1 MKAFAITTLGCKV
14 NQYEGQQIRQLL
26 EQLGLTQVQTTE
38 RPELVVI
45 NTCCVTGSASAKS
58 RQYIRRAQ
66 KLSPDAVIVVSGCLA
81 TVQIGELSYSGK
93 HVHLIRQREAT
104 AAILAEIVK
113 GEAMGPNLGNTQT
126 EQYVKRAH
134 HTSKMRPNNDLGN
147 PSELA
152 QLESFKGH
160 TGAFQPNFRTIQ
172 SDQYFRR
179 AKNGPKVRLN
189 NELRNPAK
197 LPQLTSFKGH
207 TRAFLKVQDGCDGYC
222 SYCIIPQ
229 ARPNVH
235 SKAGGAVL
243 QEAEAL
249 VKAGHK
255 EIVVTGVFLGAYGQE
270 SVRRKTWANEQNDD
284 LADLLD
290 EMARIPGLARIRL
303 SSLEPGDVTE
313 RLVDSFCRHR
323 NIMPH
328 LHLSLQSGS
337 DAVLR
342 RMGRQYSVGKFLR
355 AVELAKSRLDRP
367 AITADVIVGFPG
379 EREEDFEATVGLAR
393 EVGFAKMHVFG
404 FSARPG
410 TAAAEMQGVVNNRVI
425 KRRSEVLRDLDAEL
439 GRRFREG
446 FVGEESEILLENGG
460 LKGRSERYF
469 MVFVRKTGIKKMRQ
483 GELVRVRLVEN
494 REDGV
499 VGES

>member
-26 EQLGLTQVQTTE
+26 EQLGLRRVKMAE

-45 NTCCVTGSASAKS
+45 NTCCVTQSASAKS
-58 RQYIRRAQ
+58 RQYIRRAE
-66 KLSPDAVIVVSGCLA
+66 KLSPDAVIVVCGCLPA
-81 TVQIGELSYSGK
+81 VEIGELGYCGK
-93 HVHLIRQREAT
+93 NVHLIRQREKT
-104 AAILAEIVK
+104 AVVLTEIVN
-113 GEAMGPNLGNTQT
+113 GEARGPNRGNTQT
-126 EQYVKRAH
+126 DQYVKRAH
-134 HTSKMRPNNDLGN
+134 QSSKVRRKKDLRKPLKGTQATSR
-147 PSELA
+147 
-152 QLESFKGH
+152 KGP
-160 TGAFQPNFRTIQ
+160 TQSSVADSRKLQ
-172 SDQYFRR
+172 SDQYFKR
-179 AKNGPKVRLN
+179 AKNRSKVGPDNKLC
-189 NELRNPAK
+189 NPAR

-235 SKAGGAVL
+235 SKSAGEVL
-243 QEAEAL
+243 EEAEAL

-255 EIVVTGVFLGAYGQE
+255 EIVVTGVFLGAYGRE
-270 SVRRKTWANEQNDD
+270 SVRPKRWANERNDA
-284 LADLLD
+284 LAELLD
-290 EMARIPGLARIRL
+290 AMARIPGLARIRL

-313 RLVDSFCRHR
+313 RLMDSFCRHR

-337 DAVLR
+337 DAVLK
-342 RMGRQYSVGKFLR
+342 RMGRQYDVRKFLL
-355 AVELAKSRLDRP
+355 AVELAKSLLERP

-379 EREEDFEATVGLAR
+379 ETEEDFEATVEVAR

-404 FSARPG
+404 FSARRG
-410 TAAAEMQGVVNNRVI
+410 TAAAEMQGVVDNRVI
-425 KRRSEVLRDLDAEL
+425 KRRSEVLRHLDAEL

-446 FVGEESEILLENGG
+446 FIGEECEILLENGG
-460 LKGRSERYF
+460 FKGRSERYF
-469 MVFVRKTGIKKMRQ
+469 MVFVRKTGRKKLRQ

-499 VGES
+499 VGEI